1 MIEKI
6 LLAYDGSDTGR
17 RALRVAAELSS
28 KMKAE
33 LCIVHV
39 LMHGRPSKELV
50 RMAEVEHLVAQAQKA
65 LPPSETT
72 VTGRPYDLLGMRTG
86 GQSARVIS
94 VIGDLLLDFAKAT
107 ATSLGATVGE
117 TAVLSGDFADE
128 IIEAA
133 ENMGADMIV
142 LGSRGLGAVRGAVLC
157 SVSQKVLH
165 YAEQMVLT
173 VK

>member
-1 MIEKI
+1 MIEKT
-6 LLAYDGSDTGR
+6 LLAYDGSENSR

-28 KMKAE
+28 KLKAE

-65 LPPSETT
+65 LPPTEST
-72 VTGRPYDLLGMRTG
+72 RPYDLLGAQSDE
-86 GQSARVIS
+86 QSARVIS
-94 VIGDLLLDFAKAT
+94 IVGDLLLDYAKST
-107 ATSLGATVGE
+107 CTDIGATVDQ
-117 TAVLSGDFADE
+117 TQVRTGDFADE

-133 ENMGADMIV
+133 EDMGADLIV
-142 LGSRGLGAVRGAVLC
+142 LGSRGLGAVRGAVLG